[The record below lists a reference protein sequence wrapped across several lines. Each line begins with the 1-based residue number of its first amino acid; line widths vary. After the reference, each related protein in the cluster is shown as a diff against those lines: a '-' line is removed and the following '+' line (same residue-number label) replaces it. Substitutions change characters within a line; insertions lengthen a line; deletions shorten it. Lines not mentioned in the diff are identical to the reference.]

1 MGSRFPSNK
10 SEKTK
15 MALINIDAL
24 AGLNDFNRES
34 LTERLVNAIKPLIV
48 TNIKYKAS
56 LEDDLATVEGNDVG
70 TASVNA
76 KLESAD
82 NEIQMLEKIA
92 SEVTTAFEKEFGYQ
106 PYQWVRGLSIQENVK
121 AKEKSKR
128 IARYTNKK

>member
-1 MGSRFPSNK
+1 
-10 SEKTK
+10 

-56 LEDDLATVEGNDVG
+56 LEDDLAIVEGNDVG
-70 TASVNA
+70 TANVNA
-76 KLESAD
+76 RLESAD
-82 NEIQMLEKIA
+82 NEIQMLETIA
-92 SEVTTAFEKEFGYQ
+92 SEVNTAFVKEFGYQ
-106 PYQWVRGLSIQENVK
+106 PYTWVRGLSISENVK

-128 IARYTNKK
+128 IARYTKA

>member
-1 MGSRFPSNK
+1 
-10 SEKTK
+10 

-48 TNIKYKAS
+48 TNVKYKAS
-56 LEDDLATVEGNDVG
+56 LEDDLAIVEGNDVA
-70 TASVNA
+70 TSKVEDKIASA
-76 KLESAD
+76 QD
-82 NEIQMLEKIA
+82 EIQMLEKIA
-92 SEVTTAFEKEFGYQ
+92 SEVNTAFEKEFGYQ
-106 PYQWVRGLSIQENVK
+106 PYTWVKGLSISENVK